1 MKLDGES
8 LTISDIYNIS
18 YKGEPVELSE
28 EQMARVKVANER
40 VQQWGREQH
49 PIYGV
54 NTGFGEMISVIIP
67 PELGSQLQYNLL
79 RSHAGGGGEPFSDE
93 IVRAI
98 MAVRANCLIKGYSGI
113 SPAAIELLKEMINRG
128 IHPIVPQQGSL
139 GASGD
144 LGPLAQ
150 MALPLIGDG
159 YVRHKGQKRK
169 SREVF
174 DEHGL
179 TPIVPG
185 FKEALALINGT
196 SPMTAVAALAL
207 VDGYHLMRLALF
219 ASAYAVQCLNAS
231 TRPFEHKGNA
241 LKNHEGQVTVARIMR
256 ELVEGSQLMREHI
269 NIMGTMREKVTQT
282 RAELQDEQAV
292 VDTRTYL
299 QNAYS
304 LRAMPQILGVPL
316 ETMRFCQRL
325 VEEEANS
332 CNDNPLI
339 FESAETCFHGAN
351 FHGQYVAAASDYF
364 NIAIAEVGVLAERQ
378 LNRLVDPHLN
388 NKLPA
393 FLAYQKT
400 GLYMGFQGLQ
410 YLATSIASENLD
422 LAAPASIKSIPS
434 NGQNQDV
441 VSMGLNSARKS
452 LQLVE
457 NVATIFSVMIGACR
471 QASHLVGQDKFSAP
485 IREFQE
491 MLPVMKEVYKDEGP
505 GSEIISEI
513 RAFIVGKEM
522 RSFLESRISLDKQ

>member
-1 MKLDGES
+1 MELV
-8 LTISDIYNIS
+8 
-18 YKGEPVELSE
+18 KG
-28 EQMARVKVANER
+28 AFDR
-40 VQQWGREQH
+40 VQTWGREQH

-79 RSHAGGGGEPFSDE
+79 RSHAAGGGEPFSDA

-113 SPAAIELLKEMINRG
+113 STTAIELLKELMNRG
-128 IHPIVPQQGSL
+128 IYPIVPQQGSL

-150 MALPLIGDG
+150 MALAVIGDG
-159 YVRHKGQKRK
+159 YVRYKGEKRK
-169 SREVF
+169 SSEVLA
-174 DEHGL
+174 EHGL
-179 TPIVPG
+179 APLVPS
-185 FKEALALINGT
+185 FKEALAMINGT
-196 SPMTAVAALAL
+196 SPMTAVAGIAIHN
-207 VDGYHLMRLALF
+207 GYHLLRLALF

-231 TRPFEHKGNA
+231 TRPFEHLGNA
-241 LKNHEGQVTVARIMR
+241 LKNHSGQVAVARIMR
-256 ELVEGSQLMREHI
+256 ELVAGSQLMREHQT
-269 NIMGTMREKVTQT
+269 IMHTVREKVDET
-282 RAELQDEQAV
+282 RSAMHDEHAL
-292 VDTRTYL
+292 VDTKTYL
-299 QNAYS
+299 QNAYT
-304 LRAMPQILGVPL
+304 LRAIPQILGISL
-316 ETMRFCQRL
+316 ETMKFCQRV

-339 FESAETCFHGAN
+339 FDTPDTCFHGAN

-364 NIAIAEVGVLAERQ
+364 NIALTEVGVLAERQ

-388 NKLPA
+388 NNLPA
-393 FLAYQKT
+393 FLAYKST

-441 VSMGLNSARKS
+441 VSMGLNAARRS

-457 NVATIFSVMIGACR
+457 NVATILAVMIGACR
-471 QASHLVGQDKFSAP
+471 QASHLVGQDRFSPP
-485 IREFQE
+485 IQAFHE
-491 MLPVMKEVYKDEGP
+491 MLPAMKEPYKDEGP
-505 GSEIISEI
+505 GSEIIADI
-513 RAFIVGKEM
+513 RAFIVGDEM
-522 RSFLESRISLDKQ
+522 RSFLESRISFDAPAAAQ